1 MLLLQMHVHWV
12 CRAKNH
18 HLYYV
23 QNCTLIPHMPVHLN
37 SARSEFM
44 LAPSCCILR
53 SLRFLFVL
61 KYNKRLLYVWTT
73 HSSNHHKHVWR
84 YVRAW
89 TKANTQFFFHF
100 YFILQLWLSFKKRR
114 RVSEPNLVIFVNEQ
128 DIWNSQQDFIITKT
142 QMDLL
147 WETDSSLIAF
157 VILVPLTYQCYTMY
171 ACHCVLKRVSLRM
184 STPKIST
191 PKTSTSQNVNFPKCQ
206 LPKCQLRKI

>member
-12 CRAKNH
+12 CRTKNH

-37 SARSEFM
+37 SAKSDFM
-44 LAPSCCILR
+44 LEPSCCILQ
-53 SLRFLFVL
+53 SLRFLFVS

-84 YVRAW
+84 YMHPW
-89 TKANTQFFFHF
+89 TKANTRIFFHF

-128 DIWNSQQDFIITKT
+128 DIWNSQQDFIITET
-142 QMDLL
+142 QMNLL

-157 VILVPLTYQCYTMY
+157 VILVPLTYPCYTMY
-171 ACHCVLKRVSLRM
+171 ACHCVLKLHVL
-184 STPKIST
+184 I
-191 PKTSTSQNVNFPKCQ
+191 QHV
-206 LPKCQLRKI
+206 

>member
-37 SARSEFM
+37 SARSDFM

-53 SLRFLFVL
+53 SLRFLFVS

-89 TKANTQFFFHF
+89 TKANTRFFFIF
-100 YFILQLWLSFKKRR
+100 TLSCSFDWASKREEEYQSRTSLYLW
-114 RVSEPNLVIFVNEQ
+114 
-128 DIWNSQQDFIITKT
+128 
-142 QMDLL
+142 
-147 WETDSSLIAF
+147 
-157 VILVPLTYQCYTMY
+157 
-171 ACHCVLKRVSLRM
+171 M
-184 STPKIST
+184 S
-191 PKTSTSQNVNFPKCQ
+191 KTSEIHNKTLSSPKHRWTYSGRQ
-206 LPKCQLRKI
+206 THP